1 MLMNKKNSYVQKID
15 KFKKELSRYEHFSI
29 IENFMAIL
37 ISSKGD
43 EIDVLR
49 RMPWLQLLFLK
60 LALQGE
66 SGRLKINR
74 GQLISQ
80 MNRLYSFQ
88 ADAAQL
94 DDGDLELK
102 LRPMLMQQM
111 WYQNGESHALLTMFR
126 QRLLFHKANAW
137 YGHKFEEATGL
148 TLDNF
153 YIITIF
159 LMLRTQNHKATALEI
174 NLAELLHKLCPAVSP
189 SQITSYFHL
198 LGVRTCDLS
207 LFMHQ
212 HKLKDVYHSE
222 YFQDTP
228 IRFRPILINGDQFL
242 IIDTQLFLT
251 SITEFVP
258 VFLKTIPTHKDQ
270 FGKDFEDYLHTLL
283 RTTGLEIWSEK
294 QQISQFYSRNGIKGK
309 IVDYLAISDGR
320 VILFESK
327 AVEPSPV
334 VKTSASA
341 EVLERNLRPSFIKG
355 IKQGIETA
363 FHLASTDDFKDKK
376 FSLLI
381 ATHTDFGIYGGR
393 WIAEHVDKELPQW
406 IADNFPESPLDL
418 DDIFYCTVADIED
431 LARGHSSNA
440 FDICDVLEQATTRN
454 VAPPHRKMVF
464 RQQLSKLTAKG
475 APFHKDLS
483 DEMDKCIKEFSTMFS
498 SNQLQWGSRVREL
511 LYLRGKL
518 ISKLNSTPLQV
529 LAKE

>member
-1 MLMNKKNSYVQKID
+1 MSKKDNYVQKID
-15 KFKKELSRYEHFSI
+15 KFKRELSRYEHFSI
-29 IENFMAIL
+29 IENLMAIL
-37 ISSKGD
+37 ISNKGS
-43 EIDVLR
+43 EIDILR

-60 LALQGE
+60 LALQGD
-66 SGRLKINR
+66 SGRRTINR
-74 GQLISQ
+74 GQLIALV
-80 MNRLYSFQ
+80 NRLHSFQ

-94 DDGDLELK
+94 DEGDVELK

-111 WYQNGESHALLTMFR
+111 WYQNSDSHALLTMFR
-126 QRLLFHKANAW
+126 QRLLFQKANPW
-137 YGHKFEEATGL
+137 YGQKFEEITAL

-174 NLAELLHKLCPAVSP
+174 NLAELLHKLCPKVLP
-189 SQITSYFHL
+189 SQIVKYFQL
-198 LGVRTCDLS
+198 LGVRTCDLA
-207 LFMHQ
+207 LFMREHN
-212 HKLKDVYHSE
+212 LKDSSPSE

-228 IRFRPILINGDQFL
+228 IRFRPILVNGDQLL
-242 IIDTQLFLT
+242 IVDIQLFLT
-251 SITEFVP
+251 SIAEFIP
-258 VFLKTIPTHKDQ
+258 IFLKTIPTHKDQ

-294 QQISQFYSRNGIKGK
+294 SEISSFYSRNGIKGK
-309 IVDYLAISDGR
+309 IVDYLAISGDR
-320 VILFESK
+320 AILFESK

-341 EVLERNLRPSFIKG
+341 ELLERNLRQSFIKG

-363 FHLASTDDFKDKK
+363 SHLATTKDFKEKK

-381 ATHTDFGIYGGR
+381 VTHSDFGIYGGR

-406 IADNFPESPLDL
+406 IAENFPRTPLDL

-464 RQQLSKLTAKG
+464 KQQLSKLTAKG

-498 SNQLQWGSRVREL
+498 SNQFQWGSRVREL
-511 LYLRGKL
+511 LYLREKL
-518 ISKLNSTPLQV
+518 IATLNETPLGI
-529 LAKE
+529 LTKT